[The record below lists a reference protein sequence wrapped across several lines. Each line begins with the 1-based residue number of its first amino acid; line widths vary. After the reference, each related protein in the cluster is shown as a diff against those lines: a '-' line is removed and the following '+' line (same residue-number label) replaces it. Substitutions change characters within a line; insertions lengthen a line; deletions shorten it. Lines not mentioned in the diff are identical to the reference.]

1 MQLRYGMNPHLPASV
16 TPVRPG
22 EWPLEVVN
30 GTPSYLNLLDALA
43 GWRLVREAADLF
55 GRPAAAS
62 IKHLSPAG
70 AALDGPV
77 DEVAA
82 TTFGVGGSVD
92 AAGLSPVARAYVRA
106 RDTDPQSSYGDVIAV
121 SAPVDVTLA
130 RLLRRKVSD
139 AIIAPAY
146 EQGAVD
152 ILAPKKSGRFLV
164 LRTDPAYE
172 PPEEEVRELH
182 GLRLVQPVD
191 KLRLTPEFVR
201 VDTAGQPLPAHAVED
216 LLFGQVVLR
225 HTQSNSVVYVRAGAT
240 LGVGAGQQ
248 SRIACTRIAGAKADA
263 WWERR
268 HERPADVAFGSDAMV
283 NFRDNVDEA
292 ARHGVRWFAEPG
304 GSIRDDEVARACHEH
319 GIRLVRTG
327 VRLFRH

>member
-1 MQLRYGMNPHLPASV
+1 MHLRYGMNPHLPASV

-43 GWRLVREAADLF
+43 GWRLVAEADGVF
-55 GRPAAAS
+55 DRPAAAS
-62 IKHLSPAG
+62 IKHLSSAG

-82 TTFGVGGSVD
+82 ATSAVD
-92 AAGLSPVARAYVRA
+92 VAELSPVARAYLRA
-106 RDTDPQSSYGDVIAV
+106 RDTDPQSSYGDVVAV
-121 SAPVDVTLA
+121 SAPVDVSLA

-139 AIIAPAY
+139 AIIAPSY

-152 ILAPKKSGRFLV
+152 ILAAKKGGRFLV
-164 LRTDPAYE
+164 LRMDPAYE
-172 PPEEEVRELH
+172 PPEEEVREVH

-191 KLRLTPEFVR
+191 KLRLTPELVR
-201 VDTAGQPLPAHAVED
+201 VDTTGHALPAHAVED
-216 LLFGQVVLR
+216 LLLGQIVLR

-263 WWERR
+263 WWARR
-268 HERPADVAFGSDAMV
+268 HVPPADVAFGSDAMV

-304 GSIRDDEVARACHEH
+304 GSIRDDEVARACQEH
-319 GIRLVRTG
+319 GISLVRTG

>member
-1 MQLRYGMNPHLPASV
+1 MHLRYGMNPHLPASV

-22 EWPLEVVN
+22 EWPLRVVN

-43 GWRLVREAADLF
+43 GWRLVAEADAVF

-82 TTFGVGGSVD
+82 ATSAVD
-92 AAGLSPVARAYVRA
+92 VAELSPVARAYLRA
-106 RDTDPQSSYGDVIAV
+106 RDTDPQSSYGDVVAV
-121 SAPVDVTLA
+121 SAPVDVSLA

-152 ILAPKKSGRFLV
+152 ILAAKKGGRFLV
-164 LRTDPAYE
+164 LQVDPAYE
-172 PPEEEVRELH
+172 PPEEEVREVH

-191 KLRLTPEFVR
+191 KLRLTPALVR
-201 VDTAGQPLPAHAVED
+201 VDTTGHALPAHAVED
-216 LLFGQVVLR
+216 LLLGQVVLR
-225 HTQSNSVVYVRAGAT
+225 HTQSNSVVYVRAGTT

-263 WWERR
+263 WWARR
-268 HERPADVAFGSDAMV
+268 DVRPTDVAFGSDAMV

-304 GSIRDDEVARACHEH
+304 GSIRDDEVARACQEH
-319 GIRLVRTG
+319 DISLVRTG

>member
-1 MQLRYGMNPHLPASV
+1 MKLRYGMNPHLPASV

-22 EWPLEVVN
+22 EWPLEVIN

-43 GWRLVREAADLF
+43 GWRLVAEAADLF

-70 AALDGPV
+70 AALDGSV

-82 TTFGVGGSVD
+82 TTFGVD
-92 AAGLSPVARAYVRA
+92 AAELSPVARAYVRA
-106 RDTDPQSSYGDVIAV
+106 RDTDPQSSYGDVVAV

-152 ILAPKKSGRFLV
+152 ILAAKKSGRFLV
-164 LRTDPAYE
+164 LRMDPAYE
-172 PPEEEVRELH
+172 PPEEEVREVH
-182 GLRLVQPVD
+182 GLRLAQPVD
-191 KLRLTPEFVR
+191 KLRLTPDLVR
-201 VDTAGQPLPAHAVED
+201 VDTTGHPLPAPAVED

-225 HTQSNSVVYVRAGAT
+225 HTQSNSVVYVRAGTT

-248 SRIACTRIAGAKADA
+248 SRIACTRSPG
-263 WWERR
+263 RR
-268 HERPADVAFGSDAMV
+268 PT
-283 NFRDNVDEA
+283 
-292 ARHGVRWFAEPG
+292 PG
-304 GSIRDDEVARACHEH
+304 GSSGRSRPATSRS
-319 GIRLVRTG
+319 VRT
-327 VRLFRH
+327 RW

>member
-22 EWPLEVVN
+22 EWPLDVVN
-30 GTPSYLNLLDALA
+30 GAPSYLNLLDALA
-43 GWRLVREAADLF
+43 GWRLVAEAADLF

-82 TTFGVGGSVD
+82 STSAVD
-92 AAGLSPVARAYVRA
+92 VAELSPVARAYLRA
-106 RDTDPQSSYGDVIAV
+106 RDTDPQSSYGDVVAV

-152 ILAPKKSGRFLV
+152 ILAAKKGGRFLV
-164 LRTDPAYE
+164 LRMDPAYE
-172 PPEEEVRELH
+172 PPEEEVREVH
-182 GLRLVQPVD
+182 GLRLVQPAD
-191 KLRLTPEFVR
+191 KLRLTAELVR
-201 VDTAGQPLPAHAVED
+201 VDTTGQSLPAHAVED
-216 LLFGQVVLR
+216 LLLGQVVLR

-268 HERPADVAFGSDAMV
+268 HQRPYDVAFGSDAMV

-319 GIRLVRTG
+319 GISLVRTG